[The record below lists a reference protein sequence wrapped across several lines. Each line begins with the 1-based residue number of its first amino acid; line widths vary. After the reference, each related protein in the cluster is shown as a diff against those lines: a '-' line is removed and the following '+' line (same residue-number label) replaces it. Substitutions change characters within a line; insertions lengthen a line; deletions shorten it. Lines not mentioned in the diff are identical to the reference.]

1 MLASLVD
8 NLLILS
14 VVRSE
19 FTATRFCGVL
29 FVLFGVV
36 LLIAKV
42 AALLKNKVAIKVDAK
57 IKGFFMNWFLS
68 LIFSY
73 LG

>member
-1 MLASLVD
+1 M
-8 NLLILS
+8 
-14 VVRSE
+14 
-19 FTATRFCGVL
+19 ATRFSGVL

-57 IKGFFMNWFLS
+57 IKGFFKNN
-68 LIFSY
+68 SY
-73 LG
+73 GFDV